1 MSDSPQKTGRPPQ
14 CGNLRRFG
22 VGAATVFVV
31 IACIAALRS
40 GNRTWPLVSGGLAI
54 LFLGTALSAPQALLP
69 IQRVWHQIGW
79 GLNWLNTRLLLTLV
93 FYVVITPTSLFLR
106 LFRKDPMNRR
116 WRDAGSRSYWVGP
129 TENEK
134 QDMRRQF

>member
-1 MSDSPQKTGRPPQ
+1 MSDLTPDAGRQPHR
-14 CGNLRRFG
+14 GNLRRFG
-22 VGAATVFVV
+22 VGAGIVFVV

-40 GNRTWPLVSGGLAI
+40 GSRTWPLVSGGLAI

-69 IQRVWHQIGW
+69 IQRVWRQIGW

-93 FYVVITPTSLFLR
+93 FYVVITPTSLALR
-106 LFRKDPMNRR
+106 LFRKDPMNRQ
-116 WRDAGSRSYWVGP
+116 WRDRGARSHWASP

-134 QDMRRQF
+134 RDMRRQF